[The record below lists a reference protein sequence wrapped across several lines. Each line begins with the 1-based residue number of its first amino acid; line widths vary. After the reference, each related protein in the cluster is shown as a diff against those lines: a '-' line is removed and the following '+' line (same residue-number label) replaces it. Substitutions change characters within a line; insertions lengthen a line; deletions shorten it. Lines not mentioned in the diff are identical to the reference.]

1 MDRIDTIETIETIYE
16 YFKVLELFLKQ
27 PIPLEKIPTNSL
39 TYVKLSNL
47 INFNILIKS
56 NDKYVWGNNECDFI
70 LAFDFY
76 HKIRKLKLRF
86 YDIDKIVNNS
96 SKYSIDDYVF
106 ALKIQLKYEKYTTT
120 TTTTTTTK
128 NEILTNEESL
138 IVLVNKLIK
147 NISNL
152 EENIEVI
159 KCTQNDIKRTLDSN
173 FNDVKKYISVLNNT
187 NLYLMQEVFLKYNS
201 ENIKDNKRLE
211 LIGNVIKNIIS
222 TSTKIDSEI
231 K

>member
-1 MDRIDTIETIETIYE
+1 M
-16 YFKVLELFLKQ
+16 LFR
-27 PIPLEKIPTNSL
+27 S
-39 TYVKLSNL
+39 
-47 INFNILIKS
+47 
-56 NDKYVWGNNECDFI
+56 
-70 LAFDFY
+70 
-76 HKIRKLKLRF
+76 
-86 YDIDKIVNNS
+86 
-96 SKYSIDDYVF
+96 
-106 ALKIQLKYEKYTTT
+106 